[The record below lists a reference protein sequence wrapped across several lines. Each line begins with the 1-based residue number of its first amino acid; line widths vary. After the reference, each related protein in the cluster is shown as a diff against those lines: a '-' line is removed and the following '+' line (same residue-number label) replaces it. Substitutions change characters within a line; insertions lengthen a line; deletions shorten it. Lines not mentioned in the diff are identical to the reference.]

1 MNQATDL
8 INLKEKI
15 ETAKIKK
22 NRLEGEKE
30 GLHKTLEKDY
40 GVSTLSEAKVLLE
53 TKEKQLVENQKI
65 LDTQV
70 GELENNYNWHL
81 GATNIKGLI

>member
-15 ETAKIKK
+15 EQAKVKK
-22 NRLEGEKE
+22 NKLEGEKE
-30 GLHKTLEKDY
+30 GLYKTLEKDY

-53 TKEKQLVENQKI
+53 TKEKQIIENQEI
-65 LDTQV
+65 LDKQV
-70 GELENNYNWHL
+70 VDLENNYNWHL